1 MPRRLLCVLLIV
13 APLGGVAAAPASASN
28 GGAAA
33 PSQPSGGAAYARVAL
48 PRRHHAARPRRGHAK
63 TPPTKAPK
71 TPAANAPTPPTTTPA
86 PARQVRGLRPGATGP
101 RVRALQQALAG
112 LGITI
117 TVTGVFDDQT
127 TAAVKSL
134 QRSQALFPSGVVGPA
149 TLKAIAAAQA
159 AQRTAAAAAAT
170 WVFPIQPLAK
180 VADPSTWTLDQG
192 VDISTIGG
200 ACGADAVEVAVTD
213 GTIVKEGISG
223 FGPAAPV
230 LQIDSGPLAGRYV
243 YYGHAKPALVRVGT
257 HVHAGDPIADVG
269 CGIVGK
275 SSGPHLEIGISAPGG
290 GPCCPGWHETALDM
304 FAMVKTLYDR
314 SHGAGV

>member
-48 PRRHHAARPRRGHAK
+48 PRRHHAARPRGTRPK
-63 TPPTKAPK
+63 TTAPK
-71 TPAANAPTPPTTTPA
+71 TTTPSTTKTPTTTTP
-86 PARQVRGLRPGATGP
+86 PPSQPRGLRPGASGA

-159 AQRTAAAAAAT
+159 AQRAAAAAAAT